1 MGQVA
6 IYIFNCRLQVLRA
19 VGGSV
24 KQEART
30 EATIWPRWDAH
41 LGNRYFDISKWQIAQ
56 LLFYSTQC
64 QYSFCALSG
73 EVPEWERNF
82 VLCMVQ
88 GPGNHSHLHAS
99 ITSLGEPTAIR
110 LLTWDPRRRK
120 FSPAFLAILGKGQIF
135 SIVPFKIILLA
146 YMFIFGSYESE
157 KNLAKTYTGENR
169 IVGSG
174 WSLWH
179 FSFVDQF
186 INHLRLARSFHQC
199 FLDKFP
205 EMCLFIC
212 WKRKDP

>member
-1 MGQVA
+1 MQFTFLIADYRSWEQWEVVWSKKLKLRLLFDLDEMS
-6 IYIFNCRLQVLRA
+6 ISEINILIFQN
-19 VGGSV
+19 
-24 KQEART
+24 
-30 EATIWPRWDAH
+30 
-41 LGNRYFDISKWQIAQ
+41 IAQ

-64 QYSFCALSG
+64 QYSFCAPSG
-73 EVPEWERNF
+73 EVPEWERDF

-88 GPGNHSHLHAS
+88 GPGNHTHLHAS

-135 SIVPFKIILLA
+135 STVPFKIILLA
-146 YMFIFGSYESE
+146 YMCIFGSYESE
-157 KNLAKTYTGENR
+157 KNLAKTNTGENR
-169 IVGSG
+169 IVGSR
-174 WSLWH
+174 WSLCH

-186 INHLRLARSFHQC
+186 ISHLRLARSFHQC
-199 FLDKFP
+199 FLDKYP